1 MDGTDDVF
9 DTYLRLDEV
18 AVCSESDATLAL
30 ILAGKRGHH
39 DDLDVFCLCSRTQDI
54 EHVESA
60 DLWHHHVTDD
70 EIRAILDSHGQ
81 RFFPV
86 AS

>member
-1 MDGTDDVF
+1 MDGADDIL
-9 DTYLRLDEV
+9 DAYLRLDEV

-30 ILAGKRGHH
+30 IFAGKRGHH
-39 DDLDVFCLCSRTQDI
+39 DDLDVFCLCGRAKNI

-70 EIRAILDSHGQ
+70 KVRAILDGHGQ